1 MAGVIFVE
9 NSKNEKHQKASRR
22 IVIKNFC
29 AIQNIDIHL
38 NTSLHI
44 LIGPQAS
51 GKSTIGKV
59 IYFCRSIREYLVEYT
74 RIIWKRNNGYE
85 AYTNF
90 LKYLQN
96 PFMGCFGTTKHMDDF
111 SIKYYYDE
119 DADKFIYISLDSAH
133 YARFQFSEAL
143 KTEISGLIREA
154 ISVMDSP
161 QSRLSEI
168 FDRQE
173 RFLALYSETTKSIF
187 SDDEKLLYIP
197 AGRNLLATIP
207 DIVMP
212 PEKEW
217 EPGKNPLDISQI
229 DLITQEFIKHIRG
242 MREEIG
248 AGLVA
253 AEERYLKTV
262 RGQIMN
268 KDVEL
273 ARDLIHGILKAEYR
287 YENGVEKLYYKE
299 NKWMKLMFS
308 SSGQQEILWALH
320 SIFISILH
328 QEKTFFIF
336 EEPEAHIFPDAQEM
350 VMRLIVLLINSNRS
364 EVFVTTH
371 SPYILTAT
379 NLLIFSGQEE
389 RKDTSIIERQYRIM
403 PNSVS
408 SYFVLPDTGA
418 LENIISSKRN
428 LIDALKIDRISDV
441 INSKMDEI
449 LQIRYS
455 AKKKESAL

>member
-1 MAGVIFVE
+1 MKT
-9 NSKNEKHQKASRR
+9 NQSKVPQRVSRR
-22 IVIKNFC
+22 LVIENFG
-29 AIQNIDIHL
+29 AVKNIDIHL

-51 GKSTIGKV
+51 GKSTIGKL

-96 PFMGCFGTTKHMDDF
+96 PFMGCFGTTKHMDNF
-111 SIKYYYDE
+111 FVKYYYDE
-119 DADKFIYISLDSAH
+119 NEDKFISISLDPAH
-133 YARFQFSEAL
+133 YARFQFSASL
-143 KTEISGLIREA
+143 KMEVEGIIQEA
-154 ISVMDSP
+154 ISVMELP
-161 QSRLSEI
+161 QIRLI
-168 FDRQE
+168 DVFDRQE
-173 RFLALYSETTKSIF
+173 RFLALYRETAKSIF

-207 DIVMP
+207 DLVMP

-217 EPGKNPLDISQI
+217 EPGKKNLDISQI

-248 AGLVA
+248 DGLVA
-253 AEERYLKTV
+253 TEERYLKTV
-262 RGQIMN
+262 QGQIKN

-273 ARDLIHGILKAEYR
+273 ARELIHKILKAEYR
-287 YENGVEKLYYKE
+287 YENGVERLYYEE

-308 SSGQQEILWALH
+308 SSGQQEILWALN

-336 EEPEAHIFPDAQEM
+336 EEPEAHIFPDAQEL
-350 VMRLIVLLINSNRS
+350 VMRLIALLLNSNRS
-364 EVFVTTH
+364 EVFLTTH

-379 NLLIFSGQEE
+379 NLLLFSGKEE
-389 RKDTSIIERQYRIM
+389 RKDTSIIEKSYRIA

-408 SYFVLPDTGA
+408 SYFVLPDTGE
-418 LENIISSKRN
+418 LENIVSSKRK
-428 LIDALKIDRISDV
+428 LIDALKIDQISDS
-441 INSKMDEI
+441 INSKMNEI
-449 LQIRYS
+449 LRIQHS
-455 AKKKESAL
+455 GKKKESVS